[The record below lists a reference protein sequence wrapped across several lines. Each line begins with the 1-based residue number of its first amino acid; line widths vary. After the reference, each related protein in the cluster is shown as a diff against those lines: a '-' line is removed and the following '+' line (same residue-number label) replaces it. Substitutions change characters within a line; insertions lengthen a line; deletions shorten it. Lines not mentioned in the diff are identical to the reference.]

1 MDTVYLVAYL
11 KPSEPLHDE
20 AVGVLESLGPNR
32 KISQAALIELD
43 LLMKSRGF
51 TLDERLKTWKFL
63 EKLIPAETVEL
74 IIPQDF
80 TIAAVLTEKYGLDY
94 FDGLVAAQCMVRNAK
109 PLTTDKDI
117 INVVSKV
124 TISDIN

>member
-1 MDTVYLVAYL
+1 VDTVYLVAYL
-11 KPSEPLHDE
+11 KPSEPLHGE
-20 AVGVLESLGPNR
+20 AVGVLESLGPSR
-32 KISQAALIELD
+32 KVSQAALIELD

-63 EKLIPAETVEL
+63 EKLIPVETIEP

-80 TIAAVLTEKYGLDY
+80 TVATVLTEKYGLDY
-94 FDGLVAAQCMVRNAK
+94 FDGLVAAQCIIRNAK

-117 INVVSKV
+117 VNIISKV
-124 TISDIN
+124 STLNIG

>member
-20 AVGVLESLGPNR
+20 AVGVLESLGPSR

-63 EKLIPAETVEL
+63 EKLIPAKTIEP
-74 IIPQDF
+74 IIPRDF
-80 TIAAVLTEKYGLDY
+80 TIAAVSYTHLTLPT
-94 FDGLVAAQCMVRNAK
+94 N
-109 PLTTDKDI
+109 
-117 INVVSKV
+117 
-124 TISDIN
+124 